1 MRTCKDVSARVIV
14 YGASCPA
21 CTQAKAVLDRYG
33 IPYEA
38 RPMTDFPGRRGRVTT
53 MPQIIIDDE
62 LLGGLNQLLGL
73 ARAGGLERLAQGS
86 TDPWVQIKRRIGRG
100 HQVALLDAL
109 GRAHTTRRAASRAEA
124 LEIAAELTG
133 DAPDRALEP

>member
-1 MRTCKDVSARVIV
+1 MRQLKVSVIV

-38 RPMTDFPGRRGRVTT
+38 RPMADFPRRHGRVRTV
-53 MPQIIIDDE
+53 PQIIIDDE
-62 LLGGLNQLLGL
+62 LLGGLNQLLKL
-73 ARAGGLERLAQGS
+73 ARAGGLERLAKGE

-109 GRAHTTRRAASRAEA
+109 GRSHTTRRAASRAEA

-133 DAPDRALEP
+133 DAPDRALEA

>member
-1 MRTCKDVSARVIV
+1 MRTCKTVSARVIV

-73 ARAGGLERLAQGS
+73 ARAGGSSVSRKEAPIRGCRSSGASDAVTKLRCS
-86 TDPWVQIKRRIGRG
+86 TRSAVPIPPA
-100 HQVALLDAL
+100 ALP
-109 GRAHTTRRAASRAEA
+109 AAPRPSRS
-124 LEIAAELTG
+124 
-133 DAPDRALEP
+133 PPS

>member
-1 MRTCKDVSARVIV
+1 MRQLKVSVIV

-38 RPMTDFPGRRGRVTT
+38 RPMTDFPRQHGRVTT

-62 LLGGLNQLLGL
+62 LLGGLNQLLKL
-73 ARAGGLERLAQGS
+73 ARAGGLERLARS
-86 TDPWVQIKRRIGRG
+86 HTDPWVQIKRRIGRG

-109 GRAHTTRRAASRAEA
+109 GRRQTTRRAASRAEA

-133 DAPDRALEP
+133 DAPTRALEA